1 MYESNTN
8 TDKQNKRDFQK
19 WLSQCPENAFI
30 DFQKQFREDPK
41 KFKVIISFE

>member
-19 WLSQCPENAFI
+19 WLAQCPENAFI

-41 KFKVIISFE
+41 KFKVVISFE